1 MQKNFKFSSMQTFYY
16 LVKYTYATGL
26 TLVEIGVDKCAN

>member
-1 MQKNFKFSSMQTFYY
+1 MQKNFLYKCMQTFYY

-26 TLVEIGVDKCAN
+26 ILVEIGVDKCAN